1 MSQSTAP
8 RGRVLLAKP
17 LGFCAGVERAVTIVR
32 RALDVYGPPVY
43 VRHHIVHNIHVVR
56 SLERLGAIFVEETTE
71 VPAGAV
77 IIFSAHGVA
86 PREYEQAAARGLR
99 VIDATCPL
107 VTKVHREA
115 VRLGS
120 AGYEILLIGQPGH
133 DETIGTRGEA
143 PGSTQ
148 IIDPSASIG
157 SLSVRDP
164 SRVAWLSQTTLS
176 FDETEAT
183 IRQLREQ
190 LPLLVDPPSDDICY
204 AAENRQNA
212 VKMIAGQCDVVL
224 VIGSAHSHNSAMLA
238 RVAGEHGAGAAYLID
253 GPEDIDPRWLT
264 GSTVGLTAGA
274 SAPADRVS
282 DVLDWL
288 AARGYGDV
296 TEVDVASEGQR
307 FALPPALRPASPP
320 PVRATGPG

>member
-1 MSQSTAP
+1 M
-8 RGRVLLAKP
+8 
-17 LGFCAGVERAVTIVR
+17 
-32 RALDVYGPPVY
+32 
-43 VRHHIVHNIHVVR
+43 
-56 SLERLGAIFVEETTE
+56 
-71 VPAGAV
+71 
-77 IIFSAHGVA
+77 
-86 PREYEQAAARGLR
+86 
-99 VIDATCPL
+99 
-107 VTKVHREA
+107 
-115 VRLGS
+115 
-120 AGYEILLIGQPGH
+120 
-133 DETIGTRGEA
+133 
-143 PGSTQ
+143 
-148 IIDPSASIG
+148 
-157 SLSVRDP
+157 
-164 SRVAWLSQTTLS
+164 
-176 FDETEAT
+176 
-183 IRQLREQ
+183 REQ